1 MINWFCQCPWC
12 IKTFLNGDYLAGHL
26 QRRHQKTFISSVG
39 SKVKEE
45 KATVQTTGGDE
56 LDELKTRLQ
65 AAENQLKQEQF
76 LLHQIINKVC
86 NGVRQRSLQRSFQKR
101 KLIMNIYFQ
110 MVLQMDDSNV
120 SLQGVIVQEVQAS
133 FYYLKI

>member
-86 NGVRQRSLQRSFQKR
+86 NGVRQRSLLPKEKINHKYILSNGFADGRFECLIARRRCSRSSGKFLLFEN
-101 KLIMNIYFQ
+101 LI
-110 MVLQMDDSNV
+110 
-120 SLQGVIVQEVQAS
+120 
-133 FYYLKI
+133 